1 MKLLLWVSGDIMK
14 KNNIKNRI
22 SMSLFTAM
30 MFFGGKMNVFA
41 VDKTCEGI
49 MSPEVL
55 TLIKDIYNT
64 ISVMMVVA
72 LVIFG
77 ILDFIQA
84 IAGDKDDAL
93 KKAAAKFAKRAIIV
107 MVIILLPV
115 ILDTLL
121 AILWPDVSSCLDNI

>member
-30 MFFGGKMNVFA
+30 MFFVGKGNVLA

-55 TLIKDIYNT
+55 KLIKDIYNT

-93 KKAAAKFAKRAIIV
+93 KKAAAKFTKRAIIV

>member
-1 MKLLLWVSGDIMK
+1 MKLLLWVSGDIMRK
-14 KNNIKNRI
+14 SNIKNRI

-30 MFFGGKMNVFA
+30 MFFAGKTNVFA

-93 KKAAAKFAKRAIIV
+93 KKAAAKFTKRAIIV
-107 MVIILLPV
+107 MVIILFPPV
-115 ILDTLL
+115 TYYHHKNLL
-121 AILWPDVSSCLDNI
+121 VQALYLL